1 MNYIQYDDTIRR
13 VTKFTTVRDG
23 FHLLDLNKA
32 QYGRMDV
39 GVEENTTLHSKC
51 EIII

>member
-1 MNYIQYDDTIRR
+1 VATFTI
-13 VTKFTTVRDG
+13 VRDG
-23 FHLLDLNKA
+23 FHLMDLNRA
-32 QYGRMDV
+32 NYGRLDV